1 MDAGLRRGVAAAAVL
16 LIVCVL
22 AVGVVSADTVT
33 VSNFGELESNITNAP
48 SDRTIIVAGNFSIIR
63 QLPIGSGKNITLT
76 TNNTDHTLSR
86 DNFFT
91 DNLFTVD
98 SGGNLTITGN
108 STHGTNLTL
117 DGMQKSSAASL
128 VKVNGGNF
136 TLADGGI
143 LTNNTAD
150 NGGGV
155 YVNSGTFTM
164 SGGTISGNEVTFG
177 GGGVYVMSSGEF
189 TMSGGT
195 ISGNEASYYGGGVYV
210 NSGEFTMSGDAVISG
225 NTGNVGGGV
234 YVNSGTF
241 TMSGGSISG
250 NAAEYGVG
258 GVFVTSGGEFTMS
271 GGSISWNT
279 GDVGGGVYV
288 NSGTFTMSGGSI
300 SENTAFVQGGGV
312 YVNNYG
318 TFSLSGSGSTDSVYL
333 TSGKSITVTD
343 ALAGPAQ
350 QVTNIELESPSDGTQ
365 VVTGT
370 PLQED
375 DISRFTLSSSV
386 GQRVLTYENNALILA
401 DAWKVTFD
409 TTGGTP
415 GTYDVLVAKDTPV
428 TEPVAPTM
436 IGYTFTYWYKEEEC
450 INQWDFDTDTVTGN
464 IILYAGWKKDE
475 PQPSP
480 SYSSGDGNMENAYR
494 VLFNDGATT
503 LTVQTD
509 LSYGDKLTKPEDPVK
524 DGYTFAGWYK
534 DSACTQGW
542 DFETGIS
549 GDMTLYAKWTTAIE
563 ATPTKTATAVTTPQ
577 PTAAQTT
584 TATTSIPE
592 ATTAAAVS
600 STLVQT
606 PAPVAGAL
614 FGLLAAGVLLRR
626 RQ

>member
-1 MDAGLRRGVAAAAVL
+1 MFGNATSTTATYGRAVL
-16 LIVCVL
+16 YVL
-22 AVGVVSADTVT
+22 
-33 VSNFGELESNITNAP
+33 
-48 SDRTIIVAGNFSIIR
+48 
-63 QLPIGSGKNITLT
+63 
-76 TNNTDHTLSR
+76 
-86 DNFFT
+86 
-91 DNLFTVD
+91 
-98 SGGNLTITGN
+98 
-108 STHGTNLTL
+108 
-117 DGMQKSSAASL
+117 
-128 VKVNGGNF
+128 
-136 TLADGGI
+136 
-143 LTNNTAD
+143 
-150 NGGGV
+150 
-155 YVNSGTFTM
+155 
-164 SGGTISGNEVTFG
+164 
-177 GGGVYVMSSGEF
+177 SGEF
-189 TMSGGT
+189 TMSGGK
-195 ISGNEASYYGGGVYV
+195 ISGNEASGNGGGVYV
-210 NSGEFTMSGDAVISG
+210 MSSGEFTMSGDAVISG

-250 NAAEYGVG
+250 NAAEHGVG
-258 GVFVTSGGEFTMS
+258 GVFVTSVGEFTMS
-271 GGSISWNT
+271 GGSISCNT

-300 SENTAFVQGGGV
+300 SENTASNNGGGV
-312 YVNNYG
+312 YVNGG
-318 TFSLSGSGSTDSVYL
+318 TFELSGSGSTDSVYL

-450 INQWDFDTDTVTGN
+450 INQWDFDTDTVTGD
-464 IILYAGWKKDE
+464 ITLYAGWKKDE

-480 SYSSGDGNMENAYR
+480 SYSSGDGNMENAFR

-542 DFETGIS
+542 DFETSIP
-549 GDMTLYAKWTTAIE
+549 GDMTLYAKWTTKIE
-563 ATPTKTATAVTTPQ
+563 ATPTATATATAVTTPQ

-584 TATTSIPE
+584 AAATSIPE

-614 FGLLAAGVLLRR
+614 LGLLAAGVLLRR